1 MPELVE
7 TLKIKNEDTLF
18 LMLISII
25 DTIHDWWNADR
36 VKDPDDQTKEAYEKA
51 AVIKFLRELGI
62 DNNVITVLPNVIM
75 SDIENSF
82 TKYCSTKYD
91 MSTIRDIT
99 AGDSNTLV
107 LTDAIAQVPP
117 GFSDKTDDYGC
128 KSTRVIWSDS
138 GILNTPEQ
146 YKDIGKLI
154 FKYFGVNEGNGK
166 LHLIIDSQAGRL
178 TGASNS
184 MVYDNDVATP
194 GRTEIYNRMR
204 VNINA
209 LNIADS
215 ASTRVGAGNIFHNYF
230 PFTNKPAG
238 EAVENEDYYKAN
250 NIGNYK
256 LNNWSLTDRAM
267 NDVGHYFIYAYYTN
281 AQPVA
286 VPAGANLWAE
296 LPFHNNDV
304 SVADADDTG
313 CYHISLKVCI
323 TTVKGDPSKLV
334 NGTKWESSFIQGNN
348 KNKGTKQGAG
358 INKLANLI
366 GQIDGSMNIT
376 SVGDSDKEFDL
387 SPILNGFKKWLFTIS
402 SDQPMIKN
410 ILVAFIFD
418 YKRSG
423 DHEQVLSCK
432 VMNEQNTS
440 SNITYVLSTG
450 DQLCALWARCQG
462 VSCIWHHGN
471 KMDMYSFAKD
481 VWSKIR
487 QTRFDTVTAVLA
499 KYDIIKTALSAMAV
513 PNIKEII
520 EMHKIGTPLY
530 SKYME
535 LESVKI
541 YNKYLDDL
549 LESIPELDNT
559 LVRHYTD
566 LITECK
572 TIFEDISGNKSDFTD
587 DQVEANPPN
596 TSKLD
601 TLKQSLNGKWIV
613 PQDKYSSFIGEII
626 ACPTRTVDEWKG
638 IITPEYRKD
647 MFGFTLE
654 HHMKLFEKYYTL
666 KQIHTAYNQKIFNSW
681 HYGRDRDFPV
691 ESNPFRKPNA
701 RPNQDKD
708 TIITDNAW
716 VLYYRSTKAN
726 YDKFTKEFLV
736 SDNKKLKFNTTGSAL
751 FDEIFGGTDEKIA
764 NTGIVNDICEMNS
777 SFDPSFV
784 KDAKPTWLVRTNCH
798 NTGGLY
804 YGISKISEWLGDII
818 APKTL
823 DLGNFEN
830 NRENNEYP
838 ITSTPILLFHPENLE
853 PRKFYDK
860 YKPGAAVAAL
870 PPSKWL
876 IVEPGIPL
884 STSGTGGS
892 KMSGGGPDDT
902 LTYVSA
908 PKFIDYIET
917 IMSNIESDLDL
928 NWVGYG
934 VNKDDFKKYIIQTVK
949 KLYLKYN
956 QSDFNIL
963 YVYRLLKKLCGL
975 NPDRKNVANIYRY
988 IFLLYD
994 KIYPEAVEHTPFNPL
1009 PFSLDED
1016 FQKKWDIWN
1025 KDEMDKLKT
1034 EEKTNKEELM
1044 EYIPD
1049 NKAVFFEFITKKTIE
1064 AYNQPDLELN
1074 RETFRS
1080 VSVNTVNQLDVTI
1093 NQLIHK
1099 EGKDNLTFLKEKLN
1113 EKNGSCLLPDATP
1126 MKHDADPAQTS
1137 SGPDAKEME
1146 HDADPAK
1153 TPYYQ
1158 QRPGI
1163 MPLGSSRRSGSRS
1176 SGSRRS
1182 GTPKKMNST
1191 DSDNDQVVPDN
1202 ELLVS
1207 NSRYSRNSSGSR
1219 NLKKRQGEEELYRI
1233 SEENAGDRDGEDL
1246 FVPDNELVSN
1256 SRYSRNSSGSRNLKK
1271 LRTELNQKSVD
1282 TSSINNGDYPVP
1294 SESEHR
1300 MEGGK
1305 RKTYRKEKIH
1315 HSRKRR
1321 INNTR
1326 KMGNQRRIN
1335 RKHTRRINRKQTRRI
1350 NRKHTRRINR
1360 KQTRKHRNMR

>member
-1 MPELVE
+1 MPAIGIGL
-7 TLKIKNEDTLF
+7 TDDSHDDYKHF
-18 LMLISII
+18 LLLISKI

-36 VKDPDDQTKEAYEKA
+36 VKDTDDPTKEAAEKT
-51 AVIKFLRELGI
+51 AVIKFLSELNI
-62 DNNVITVLPNVIM
+62 NFNTIATLVNNVSGLPPHKVIM

-99 AGDSNTLV
+99 SNDYNTLD
-107 LTDAIAQVPP
+107 LTDGLAQVT
-117 GFSDKTDDYGC
+117 GFSDKTDKYGC

-154 FKYFGVNEGNGK
+154 FKYFGVNEVGK

-184 MVYDNDVATP
+184 MVYDNDVATS

-238 EAVENEDYYKAN
+238 EAVDYENYYKTN

-256 LNNWSLTDRAM
+256 LNNWSLTDNAM
-267 NDVGHYFIYAYYTN
+267 YNFKTPYFIYAYYTN
-281 AQPVA
+281 ARPAA
-286 VPAGANLWAE
+286 VPAGVNLWAE
-296 LPFHNNDV
+296 LPFHNDNDNDN
-304 SVADADDTG
+304 DATG

-323 TTVKGDPSKLV
+323 TTVKGDLSRLV
-334 NGTKWESSFIQGNN
+334 NGTEWESSFIQGND
-348 KNKGTKQGAG
+348 KIKTKQGAG
-358 INKLANLI
+358 INTLSNLI
-366 GQIDGSMNIT
+366 GQIDKGNPIQ
-376 SVGDSDKEFDL
+376 SVSPSVKEFDL
-387 SPILNGFKKWLFTIS
+387 SPILNNFKMWLSTIS
-402 SDQPMIKN
+402 GNQPMIKN

-432 VMNEQNTS
+432 VMNNQNT

-499 KYDIIKTALSAMAV
+499 KYEIIKTALSAMAV

-535 LESVKI
+535 LKSVTI

-549 LESIPELDNT
+549 LESIPDPENT
-559 LVRHYTD
+559 LVSHYTG
-566 LITECK
+566 LIAECIK
-572 TIFEDISGNKSDFTD
+572 IIDEIKSDKVVFKD
-587 DQVEANPPN
+587 DDVNKNDLADKV
-596 TSKLD
+596 KLD
-601 TLKQSLNGKWIV
+601 NLKSLLDNNWKV
-613 PQDKYSSFIGEII
+613 PQDKYSSFIGGII
-626 ACPTRTVDEWKG
+626 ACPARTGDEWKG
-638 IITPEYRKD
+638 TITPEYRKD

-666 KQIHTAYNQKIFNSW
+666 KQIHTEYNQKIFDSW
-681 HYGRDRDFPV
+681 HYGRPRDFSLP
-691 ESNPFRKPNA
+691 ESNPLRKPNA
-701 RPNQDKD
+701 RPNPDEN

-716 VLYYRSTKAN
+716 ELYYRSTKAN
-726 YDKFTKEFLV
+726 YDKLTKEFLV
-736 SDNKKLKFNTTGSAL
+736 SDDKKSKSNTTGSAL

-784 KDAKPTWLVRTNCH
+784 NVAKPTWLVRTNCH

-823 DLGNFEN
+823 GLGKFEN
-830 NRENNEYP
+830 NMENNNP
-838 ITSTPILLFHPENLE
+838 RANHGDPLIKLVHPENLE
-853 PRKFYDK
+853 PRIFYDK
-860 YKPGAAVAAL
+860 YNLYVL
-870 PPSKWL
+870 PPSEWL
-876 IVEPGIPL
+876 IVDPGIPV
-884 STSGTGGS
+884 STSVIEGS
-892 KMSGGGPDDT
+892 NMIGGGPDDT

-917 IMSNIESDLDL
+917 IMSNIVSDLDL
-928 NWVGYG
+928 NWVEDQ
-934 VNKDDFKKYIIQTVK
+934 VDKDDFKKYIIQTVK

-963 YVYRLLKKLCGL
+963 YVYRLLVKLCEL
-975 NPDRKNVANIYRY
+975 NTDRKNVANIYRY

-1009 PFSLDED
+1009 PFRSDED
-1016 FQKKWDIWN
+1016 FQKKWDSWN
-1025 KDEMDKLKT
+1025 EGEMTKLKT
-1034 EEKTNKEELM
+1034 EKTKNEEELM
-1044 EYIPD
+1044 KYIPD
-1049 NKAVFFEFITKKTIE
+1049 NKAVFFEFIIDKTRE
-1064 AYNQPDLELN
+1064 ADDKRPELKLN
-1074 RETFRS
+1074 RDTFRS
-1080 VSVNTVNQLDVTI
+1080 VSVNTVNRLNVTI
-1093 NQLIHK
+1093 TQLTHK
-1099 EGKDNLTFLKEKLN
+1099 GKDYLNFLKEKLYT
-1113 EKNGSCLLPDATP
+1113 KNGSCLLPDAKP
-1126 MKHDADPAQTS
+1126 
-1137 SGPDAKEME
+1137 ME
-1146 HDADPAK
+1146 HDTD
-1153 TPYYQ
+1153 TPRTSSDQ
-1158 QRPGI
+1158 QRPG
-1163 MPLGSSRRSGSRS
+1163 RRSGITPQRM
-1176 SGSRRS
+1176 SRRDNPMKRPLTS
-1182 GTPKKMNST
+1182 TSEKNFGNDQVGPDNKPVSNSSYSRDPTGLRNPKKPRTGLYSTSEKNSI
-1191 DSDNDQVVPDN
+1191 NDQVVPGIL
-1202 ELLVS
+1202 EL
-1207 NSRYSRNSSGSR
+1207 NSSYSSNLSGSHHTQKPR
-1219 NLKKRQGEEELYRI
+1219 TGFNRI
-1233 SEENAGDRDGEDL
+1233 SERNSQHDP
-1246 FVPDNELVSN
+1246 FVPNSELN
-1256 SRYSRNSSGSRNLKK
+1256 PRYSVSAHMK
-1271 LRTELNQKSVD
+1271 
-1282 TSSINNGDYPVP
+1282 
-1294 SESEHR
+1294 
-1300 MEGGK
+1300 GGK

-1335 RKHTRRINRKQTRRI
+1335 RKHTRRMNRKHTRRT

-1360 KQTRKHRNMR
+1360 KHTRNHRNRR